1 MLWHRLASTVTNPP
15 HAVQKYRKS
24 APRFVKG
31 KRIAG
36 RKAAASSKISQNDLF
51 LLDSDGKAL
60 QDCQI

>member
-1 MLWHRLASTVTNPP
+1 
-15 HAVQKYRKS
+15 
-24 APRFVKG
+24 VKK

-51 LLDSDGKAL
+51 LLDLDGKAL